1 MTTATRATQLRKLA
15 DAHSASADSTD
26 SPMALEDRFGAHI
39 YHPLPVVLTR
49 GEGVWLFDADGKRY
63 LDMMSAYSAVSFGHS
78 HPVLVKALT
87 DQAQTL
93 AVTSRAFYSDQLGR
107 FLQALCRATG
117 MARALPMNSGAE
129 AVETGIKAARK
140 WAYNVKGVPSNQ
152 AQIIVAEGNFSGRT
166 TTLVG
171 FSSEAQYRD
180 GFGPFA
186 PGFVTVPFGDA
197 AALEAAI
204 TPHTAAFIVEPIQ
217 GEAGIIVPPA
227 GYLKAVREICTRHN
241 VLMICDE
248 VQTGLGRTG
257 RMLACDHEGVRP
269 DGLMLGKAL
278 GGGLLPVSAFLAR
291 ADVMA
296 QFTPGDHGSTFGGNP
311 LACAVGCAALEL
323 LESEQLAERAL
334 ELGDDLMAQ
343 LRRLNHP
350 AITDIRG
357 KGLLIGVQIDPAF
370 AGARAVCEALMLEG
384 VLTKDTHHTVVRL
397 APPLVIAHEQIDIAV
412 AALGRVLR
420 SMEVLARQAASG
432 VATV

>member
-1 MTTATRATQLRKLA
+1 MTTATRAAALRTRATAATQ
-15 DAHSASADSTD
+15 AS
-26 SPMALEDRFGAHI
+26 PIELENRFGANT
-39 YHPLPVVLTR
+39 YHPLPVLLTH
-49 GEGVWLFDADGKRY
+49 GEGVYLFDAQGKRY

-78 HPVLVKALT
+78 HPVLVRALT
-87 DQAQTL
+87 EQAQRL
-93 AVTSRAFYSDQLGR
+93 AVTSRAFHTDRLGP
-107 FLQALCRATG
+107 FLQTLCRITG
-117 MARALPMNSGAE
+117 MDRALPMNSGAE

-140 WAYNVKGVPSNQ
+140 WAYKVKRVPAGQ
-152 AQIIVAEGNFSGRT
+152 AQIIVASGNFSGRT

-180 GFGPFA
+180 GFGPFT

-204 TPHTAAFIVEPIQ
+204 TANTAAFIVEPVQ

-227 GYLKAVREICTRHN
+227 GYLRAVREICTRHK

-257 RMLACDHEGVRP
+257 KLLACDHEGVRP

-311 LACAVGCAALEL
+311 LAAAVGQAALEL
-323 LESEQLAERAL
+323 LESEHLAERSH
-334 ELGDDLMAQ
+334 EQGDYLMAE
-343 LRRLNHP
+343 LRKLGHP

-357 KGLLIGVQIDPAF
+357 KGLLIGVEIDPAF
-370 AGARAVCEALMLEG
+370 ASARAVCEALMLEG

-397 APPLVIAHEQIDIAV
+397 APPLIIERAQIDFAV

-420 SMEVLARQAASG
+420 TLEVPASRLAREAAT
-432 VATV
+432 A